1 MSELETTPKK
11 AIWRYGLILLGL
23 ALCLFK
29 FGSATL
35 AAEDIRKNGERVL
48 IDLRPADPRALFLGD
63 YMALNYDREALP
75 PRAPHRPAVLRNQPK
90 DETAKNKGLAVI
102 RLEDGIVRFDRL
114 ASMDEIGT
122 DEKLAENER
131 LIRYRKGRRGR
142 YSYGGERYY
151 FQSGTAKR
159 YADARYGEFRL
170 MPDGRVLLSGLAGED
185 KKTILIAGEAPKT
198 E

>member
-1 MSELETTPKK
+1 M
-11 AIWRYGLILLGL
+11 
-23 ALCLFK
+23 C
-29 FGSATL
+29 
-35 AAEDIRKNGERVL
+35 IR
-48 IDLRPADPRALFLGD
+48 D
-63 YMALNYDREALP
+63 
-75 PRAPHRPAVLRNQPK
+75 
-90 DETAKNKGLAVI
+90 
-102 RLEDGIVRFDRL
+102 
-114 ASMDEIGT
+114 S
-122 DEKLAENER
+122 
-131 LIRYRKGRRGR
+131 

>member
-1 MSELETTPKK
+1 M
-11 AIWRYGLILLGL
+11 
-23 ALCLFK
+23 
-29 FGSATL
+29 
-35 AAEDIRKNGERVL
+35 
-48 IDLRPADPRALFLGD
+48 DLRPADPRALFLGD
-63 YMALNYDREALP
+63 YMALNYNREALP